1 MYNICKE
8 YIVALSF
15 IKGLELNKGFYID
28 VVKPLL
34 EKKYPDLVYSAVLLG
49 YGSDVLGYDTE
60 ISMDH
65 NWGPRLQLFIENK
78 DIIPELDNYF
88 RYELPFQYKNFS
100 TNFTDP
106 KYDGAQSMVYTEK
119 CPVNHLIE
127 IRAPQD
133 YFKERYSINKLSKF
147 TNDDWLTFT
156 DQNLLE
162 TTSGMVFHDGL
173 KINELRNEL
182 KFYPL
187 DICKLRMA
195 VLWDYIWNK
204 EAFIGRSI
212 EIDDYIGLKIN
223 TSRIINYLIKI
234 LFYLENKY
242 IPYSKWLGNAFKELA
257 VYNSIK
263 GIIVDT
269 LNENEPKE
277 IEKSLCILYEK
288 VVEEHNKNGKLPYL
302 GNKINNFFGR
312 PYKVIFAEKIVEALI
327 GSIEDEKLKK
337 IDLKKYAHDIIIDE

>member
-1 MYNICKE
+1 LQKLKKDIDIYNELCIISAKE

-34 EKKYPDLVYSAVLLG
+34 ERKYPDLLYSAVLLG

-65 NWGPRLQLFIENK
+65 DWGPRLQLFIESK
-78 DIIPELDNYF
+78 DIIPELDN
-88 RYELPFQYKNFS
+88 
-100 TNFTDP
+100 
-106 KYDGAQSMVYTEK
+106 
-119 CPVNHLIE
+119 
-127 IRAPQD
+127 
-133 YFKERYSINKLSKF
+133 F
-147 TNDDWLTFT
+147 TNEDWLTFT

-162 TTSGMVFHDGL
+162 ITSGMVFHDGL

-212 EIDDYIGLKIN
+212 EINDYIGLKIN
-223 TSRIINYLIKI
+223 TSTIINYLIKI

-242 IPYSKWLGNAFKELA
+242 IPYSKWFGNAFKELA
-257 VYNSIK
+257 VYNTIK
-263 GIIVDT
+263 GIIINT

-277 IEKSLCILYEK
+277 IEKNLCIIYEK

-312 PYKVIFAEKIVEALI
+312 PYKVIFAEKIVEVLI
-327 GSIEDEKLKK
+327 DSIEDDKLKK